1 MTLELFRRAL
11 AIKKIVLGMFVRAP
25 SIRKIRFRDQKLMN
39 QMVVPLE
46 IGGPKKMEALYSR
59 TTQTPLGTDLQFKT
73 LTSSPITTAH
83 TE

>member
-46 IGGPKKMEALYSR
+46 IGGPKKWKPCTVAQPKHL
-59 TTQTPLGTDLQFKT
+59 
-73 LTSSPITTAH
+73 
-83 TE
+83 